1 MVDVPDVNQLMDGGG
16 DIFLVT
22 EVLADVVF
30 DLRDFTGDEAL
41 EGVDV
46 VFAELAG
53 FPEVPDIALTNTSR
67 STGTC
72 NVPGTGD
79 FSVFTVEL
87 VVFTVTSEVAYFAET
102 SADIRAN
109 TVVGAH
115 DIRSGT
121 SEGGFVT
128 VLALE
133 AFVTVTETVEQV
145 ADTLTGTS
153 ISFSCVHTVEIS
165 DLAVLSRITIQ
176 THTESRVVVTVTG
189 TFASTGLVVVNTSL

>member
-1 MVDVPDVNQLMDGGG
+1 MDGGG

-22 EVLADVVF
+22 ELLADVVF
-30 DLRDFTGDEAL
+30 DLHDFTGDQAL

-53 FPEVPDIALTNTSR
+53 FPEVPDIALTYTNR

-87 VVFTVTSEVAYFAET
+87 EVFTVTSEVAYIAET

-133 AFVTVTETVEQV
+133 AFFTVTETVEQV

-153 ISFSCVHTVEIS
+153 KSGS
-165 DLAVLSRITIQ
+165 
-176 THTESRVVVTVTG
+176 VTYQLQLC
-189 TFASTGLVVVNTSL
+189 SHS